1 MNPKEY
7 YHLKT
12 ATITEADVRLV
23 AACMTDHI
31 SYCGVRSINCQ
42 HIGQFAKLPD
52 NQDFDCSR

>member
-31 SYCGVRSINCQ
+31 GEQNAVRFYCHTTS
-42 HIGQFAKLPD
+42 
-52 NQDFDCSR
+52 

>member
-23 AACMTDHI
+23 AACMTDHM
-31 SYCGVRSINCQ
+31 
-42 HIGQFAKLPD
+42 
-52 NQDFDCSR
+52 